1 MPIVPDPTG
10 GGGGTNVLYG
20 LAAARPVAPAD
31 TTVYVATDTNVT
43 SQYQGGAWADILS
56 PSYTNAAPTTATIGG
71 IPAGTVFTDQTL
83 ADLMDALLY
92 PYLVPAFTAFSCDC
106 GNVVEVGTDI
116 AGARV
121 FAFTWTNPTNVTAPP
136 APGGFYLR
144 DVTLGADLEVAQP
157 LASPINHV
165 LGAPSTTVYH
175 ADDINAYRIQ
185 GTNTLGAVFNNIFT
199 VHWHWRYFAGNDA
212 NVVLV
217 EAQIE
222 ALATTSLSDTGFR
235 TYAFPAAATYKYVCY
250 PAVWPAATT
259 FTDAGTM
266 LNVPF
271 NTLANVNVTN
281 ALGDLTAYRVY
292 RSTNIIGG
300 AINIIVS

>member
-1 MPIVPDPTG
+1 V
-10 GGGGTNVLYG
+10 
-20 LAAARPVAPAD
+20 
-31 TTVYVATDTNVT
+31 
-43 SQYQGGAWADILS
+43 
-56 PSYTNAAPTTATIGG
+56 GG
-71 IPAGTVFTDQTL
+71 IAAGTTFTNRTPKSIF
-83 ADLMDALLY
+83 DALFY

-121 FAFTWTNPTNVTAPP
+121 FAFTWTNPTNVRAPP
-136 APGGFYLR
+136 APNGFYLR
-144 DVTLGADLEVAQP
+144 DLTLGADLEVAQP

-165 LGAPSTTVYH
+165 LGAPSVTVYH
-175 ADDINAYRIQ
+175 NENTNTYRIQ
-185 GTNTLGAVFNNIFT
+185 GTNTLGAVFNTTFT
-199 VHWHWRYFAGNDA
+199 VHWHWRYFAGNDV
-212 NVVLV
+212 NVVLT

-222 ALATTSLSDTGFR
+222 ALATNSLGDTGFR

-250 PAVWPAATT
+250 PVVWPAATT

-281 ALGDLTAYRVY
+281 GLGDTTAYRVY

-300 AINIIVS
+300 AINIIVA